1 MRTNDRHNVSSWD
14 ATPFG
19 RLNRR
24 SQTGRQLTIAEA
36 FAEVASKH

>member
-1 MRTNDRHNVSSWD
+1 MRKDRSDARSWD
-14 ATPFG
+14 RTPFG

-36 FAEVASKH
+36 FEEVARRR